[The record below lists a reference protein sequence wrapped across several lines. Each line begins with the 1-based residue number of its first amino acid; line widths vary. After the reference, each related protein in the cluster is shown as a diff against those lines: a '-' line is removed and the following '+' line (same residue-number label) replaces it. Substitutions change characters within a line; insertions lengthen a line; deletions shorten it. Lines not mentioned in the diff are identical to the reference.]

1 MCVALLV
8 SYYWYGYYNHWHWL
22 AATHWHHPKGS
33 ARQRYGCHSVITFS
47 YHVASSMP
55 LAASTG
61 GACATSSSVNSSG
74 VSQQE
79 LPYRSMIRRSGVEA
93 GRANKARRLE
103 PFAGSFLEAAG
114 A

>member
-1 MCVALLV
+1 MRGIAGFLLLV
-8 SYYWYGYYNHWHWL
+8 WVLQSLALTRSYSL
-22 AATHWHHPKGS
+22 APPE
-33 ARQRYGCHSVITFS
+33 RYGCHSVITFS